1 MVALGAN
8 EFSQAMEQAAGN
20 GQLTAIK
27 YLLCKGVTDL
37 FGALVDGATGDQ
49 LSVVNFLLHNYAL
62 DINQAFRA
70 ALWQGR

>member
-20 GQLTAIK
+20 GQSTAIK

-37 FGALVDGATGDQ
+37 FGALVDGEQRT
-49 LSVVNFLLHNYAL
+49 SY
-62 DINQAFRA
+62 R
-70 ALWQGR
+70 W